1 MVILRGLFV
10 EIEENTIRNIVTN
23 ILKEYADGDSNVAD
37 IIRNTPGVFD
47 DIDTAINEADKAH
60 KIFMETSLET
70 RRAMIAAMRRIA
82 EDNVDKFARLAV
94 EETGMGRYEDKIK
107 KNMLAIKMTPGVEDV
122 QPAAFSDDHGLTIT
136 ERAPYG
142 VIGAIA
148 PSTNPTETILNNS
161 ISMVSAGNTVVFN
174 AHPGAKRVS
183 VLAVGLLN
191 EAIIKAGGPKNLI
204 VTIHEPTI
212 ESAKELMTHPKVDLL
227 TVTGGPGVVK
237 QALQSTKKVIAAG
250 PGNPPTV
257 VDETADIEKAAKDIV
272 AGSGF
277 DNNIVC
283 ICEKEIIVVRSVAD
297 RLKTEMR
304 KLGAFE
310 LSSEQIK
317 VISKLVIDRPG
328 RKGDEGAINKK
339 FVGRN
344 ANIIAAAA
352 GISVPENTK
361 ILLCE
366 VDKSHP
372 LVWTEQLM
380 PVIPLVR
387 VDDVDEAIDFAV
399 ECEHGFRHSA
409 SMHSLNI
416 AKLSKMAKVINCSLF
431 VKNGSN
437 FNGMGF
443 GGAGYTSFTIASPTG
458 EGFTRART
466 FTRERRCALIDYFRI
481 V

>member
-1 MVILRGLFV
+1 M
-10 EIEENTIRNIVTN
+10 EIDENAIREIVAN
-23 ILKEYADGDSNVAD
+23 ILKETGVTSGHAVGSR
-37 IIRNTPGVFD
+37 IIPGVFD
-47 DIDTAINEADKAH
+47 DINKAINEAHNAH
-60 KIFMETSLET
+60 KVFMETSLET
-70 RRAMIAAMRRIA
+70 RRAMIKGMRQIA
-82 EDNVDKFARLAV
+82 EDNVEQFARLAV
-94 EETGMGRYEDKIK
+94 EETGMGRYEDKVR
-107 KNMLAIKMTPGVEDV
+107 KNLLAVRMTPGVEDLH
-122 QPAAFSDDHGLTIT
+122 PMSFSDDHGLTLT

-174 AHPGAKRVS
+174 SHPGAKEVS
-183 VLAVGLLN
+183 ILAVGLLN
-191 EAIIKAGGPKNLI
+191 EAILKAGGPENIL
-204 VTIHEPTI
+204 VTIKEPTI
-212 ESAKELMTHPKVDLL
+212 ESAKEIMTHPMIDLL
-227 TVTGGPGVVK
+227 TVTGGPGVVD
-237 QALQSTKKVIAAG
+237 QAMRSTKKVIAAG

-272 AGSGF
+272 AGTSF

-283 ICEKEIIVVRSVAD
+283 ICEKEIIVVRSIAD
-297 RLKTEMR
+297 KLKTEM
-304 KLGAFE
+304 KKQGAYE
-310 LSSEQIK
+310 LDREQIK
-317 VISKLVIDRPG
+317 AVTNLVIDRPG

-339 FVGRN
+339 YVGKN
-344 ANIIAAAA
+344 ASIIDAAA
-352 GISVPENTK
+352 GISVPEDTR

-399 ECEHGFRHSA
+399 DCEHGFRHSA

-416 AKLSKMAKVINCSLF
+416 AKLSKMARAINCSLF

>member
-1 MVILRGLFV
+1 
-10 EIEENTIRNIVTN
+10 
-23 ILKEYADGDSNVAD
+23 
-37 IIRNTPGVFD
+37 
-47 DIDTAINEADKAH
+47 
-60 KIFMETSLET
+60 
-70 RRAMIAAMRRIA
+70 
-82 EDNVDKFARLAV
+82 
-94 EETGMGRYEDKIK
+94 
-107 KNMLAIKMTPGVEDV
+107 
-122 QPAAFSDDHGLTIT
+122 FSDDHGLTIT
-136 ERAPYG
+136 ERASYG

-148 PSTNPTETILNNS
+148 PSTNPTETIINNS

-174 AHPGAKRVS
+174 SHPGAKNVS
-183 VLAVGLLN
+183 VFAVKLLN
-191 EAIIKAGGPKNLI
+191 EAILKAGGPANII
-204 VTIHEPTI
+204 VTVKEPTI
-212 ESAKELMTHPKVDLL
+212 ASAKEMMTHPMIDLL
-227 TVTGGPGVVK
+227 TVTGGPAVVG
-237 QALQSTKKVIAAG
+237 QAMQSTKKVIAAG

-272 AGSGF
+272 AGTGF

-297 RLKTEMR
+297 QLKIEMR
-304 KLGAFE
+304 KNGAFE
-310 LSSEQIK
+310 LTGDQIK
-317 VISKLVIDRPG
+317 AVTDLVIDRPG
-328 RKGDEGAINKK
+328 RKGDEGAIQKK
-339 FVGRN
+339 YVGKD
-344 ANIIAAAA
+344 ASYIAAAA
-352 GISVPENTK
+352 GVNVPEDTK

-387 VDDVDEAIDFAV
+387 VDNVDDAIDFAV

-416 AKLSKMAKVINCSLF
+416 AKLSKMARVINCSLF

-466 FTRERRCALIDYFRI
+466 FTRERRCAIIDHFRI

>member
-1 MVILRGLFV
+1 M
-10 EIEENTIRNIVTN
+10 EIDENAIREIVAN
-23 ILKEYADGDSNVAD
+23 ILKETGVTSGHAVGSR
-37 IIRNTPGVFD
+37 IIPGVFD
-47 DIDTAINEADKAH
+47 DINKAINEAHKAH
-60 KIFMETSLET
+60 KVFMETSLET
-70 RRAMIAAMRRIA
+70 RRAMIKGMRQIA
-82 EDNVDKFARLAV
+82 EDNVEQFARLAV
-94 EETGMGRYEDKIK
+94 EETGMGRYEDKIR
-107 KNMLAIKMTPGVEDV
+107 KNLLAVRMTPGVEDL
-122 QPAAFSDDHGLTIT
+122 QPMSFSDDHGLTLT

-174 AHPGAKRVS
+174 SHPGAKEVS
-183 VLAVGLLN
+183 ILAVGLLN
-191 EAIIKAGGPKNLI
+191 EAILKAGGPENIL
-204 VTIHEPTI
+204 VTIKEPTI
-212 ESAKELMTHPKVDLL
+212 ESAKEIMTHPMIDLL
-227 TVTGGPGVVK
+227 TVTGGPGVVD
-237 QALQSTKKVIAAG
+237 QAMRSTKKVIAAG

-272 AGSGF
+272 AGTSF

-283 ICEKEIIVVRSVAD
+283 ICEKEIIVVRSIAD
-297 RLKTEMR
+297 KLKTEM
-304 KLGAFE
+304 KKQGAYE
-310 LSSEQIK
+310 LDREQIK
-317 VISKLVIDRPG
+317 AVTNLVIDRPG

-339 FVGRN
+339 YVGKN
-344 ANIIAAAA
+344 ASIIAAAA
-352 GISVPENTK
+352 GISVPEDTR

-399 ECEHGFRHSA
+399 DCEHGFRHSA

-416 AKLSKMAKVINCSLF
+416 AKLSKMARAINCSLF

-481 V
+481 I

>member
-1 MVILRGLFV
+1 MTLRGLFV
-10 EIEENTIRNIVTN
+10 EIDENAIREIVAN
-23 ILKEYADGDSNVAD
+23 ILKEYTDPGRTGISRT
-37 IIRNTPGVFD
+37 IPGVFD
-47 DIDTAINEADKAH
+47 DINKAIYEARKAH
-60 KIFMETSLET
+60 KVFMETTMET
-70 RRAMIAAMRRIA
+70 RRAMIKAMRRIA
-82 EDNVDKFARLAV
+82 EDNVEQFARLAV

-107 KNMLAIKMTPGVEDV
+107 KNLLAVRMTPGVEDL
-122 QPAAFSDDHGLTIT
+122 QPMSFSDDHGLTIT

-174 AHPGAKRVS
+174 SHPGAKEVS

-191 EAIIKAGGPKNLI
+191 EAILKAGGPANII
-204 VTIHEPTI
+204 VTVKEPTI
-212 ESAKELMTHPKVDLL
+212 ESAKELMTHPMIDLL
-227 TVTGGPGVVK
+227 TVTGGPGVVD
-237 QALQSTKKVIAAG
+237 QAMQSTKKVIAAG

-272 AGSGF
+272 AGTSF

-297 RLKTEMR
+297 RLKTEM
-304 KLGAFE
+304 KKHGAFE
-310 LSSEQIK
+310 LSGEQIK
-317 VISKLVIDRPG
+317 AVTNLVIDRPG
-328 RKGDEGAINKK
+328 RKGDEGAVQKK
-339 FVGRN
+339 YVGKD
-344 ANIIAAAA
+344 ASVIAAAA
-352 GISVPENTK
+352 GISVPEDTR

-387 VDDVDEAIDFAV
+387 VDNVDEAIDFAV

-416 AKLSKMAKVINCSLF
+416 AKLSKMARAINCSLF

>member
-1 MVILRGLFV
+1 MILRGLFV
-10 EIEENTIRNIVTN
+10 EINENAIRDIVTN
-23 ILKEYADGDSNVAD
+23 ILKDNSNGVPSGSNSFA
-37 IIRNTPGVFD
+37 IIPGVFD
-47 DIDTAINEADKAH
+47 DINKAIYEASKAH
-60 KIFMETSLET
+60 NILSDTSLEI
-70 RRAMIAAMRRIA
+70 RRAMIKAMRQVV
-82 EDNVDKFARLAV
+82 EDNAEQFAKLAV
-94 EETGMGRYEDKIK
+94 EETGMGRYEDKVR
-107 KNMLAIKMTPGVEDV
+107 KNQLAGRMTPGVEDLG
-122 QPAAFSDDHGLTIT
+122 PMSFSDDHGLTIT
-136 ERAPYG
+136 ERASYG

-148 PSTNPTETILNNS
+148 PSTNPTETIINNS

-174 AHPGAKRVS
+174 SHPGAKNVS
-183 VLAVGLLN
+183 VFAIKLLN
-191 EAIIKAGGPKNLI
+191 EAILKAGGPANVI
-204 VTIHEPTI
+204 VTVKEPTI
-212 ESAKELMTHPKVDLL
+212 GSAKELMTHPMIDLL
-227 TVTGGPGVVK
+227 TVTGGPAVVG
-237 QALQSTKKVIAAG
+237 QAMQSTKKVIAAG
-250 PGNPPTV
+250 PGNPPSV
-257 VDETADIEKAAKDIV
+257 VDETANIEKAAKDLV
-272 AGSGF
+272 AGTSF

-297 RLKTEMR
+297 KLKAEM
-304 KLGAFE
+304 KKHGAFE
-310 LSSEQIK
+310 LTGDQIK
-317 VISKLVIDRPG
+317 AVTDLVIDRPG
-328 RKGDEGAINKK
+328 RKGDEGTIQKK
-339 FVGRN
+339 YVGKD
-344 ANIIAAAA
+344 ANVIAAAA
-352 GISVPENTK
+352 GITVPADTK

-387 VDDVDEAIDFAV
+387 VDNVDDAIDFAV

-416 AKLSKMAKVINCSLF
+416 EKLSKMARVINTSLF

-466 FTRERRCALIDYFRI
+466 FTRERRCAIIDHFRI

>member
-1 MVILRGLFV
+1 M
-10 EIEENTIRNIVTN
+10 EIDENAIRSIVTD
-23 ILKEYADGDSNVAD
+23 ILKEHTGSATSLSSV
-37 IIRNTPGVFD
+37 PGVFS
-47 DIDTAINEADKAH
+47 DINKAIYEARKAH
-60 KIFMETSLET
+60 RNLMETSLET
-70 RRAMIAAMRRIA
+70 RRAMISAMRVVG
-82 EDNVDKFARLAV
+82 EDNAEQFARLAV
-94 EETGMGRYEDKIK
+94 EETGMGRYEDKIR
-107 KNMLAIKMTPGVEDV
+107 KNLLAVRMTPGVEDLG
-122 QPAAFSDDHGLTIT
+122 PLSFSDDHGLTIT

-174 AHPGAKRVS
+174 SHPGAKRVS

-191 EAIIKAGGPKNLI
+191 EAILKAGGPPNI
-204 VTIHEPTI
+204 VVTVDTPTI
-212 ESAKELMTHPKVDLL
+212 ESAKELMTHPMVDLL
-227 TVTGGPGVVK
+227 TVTGGPAVVG
-237 QALQSTKKVIAAG
+237 QAMQSRKKVIAAG
-250 PGNPPTV
+250 PGNPPSV
-257 VDETADIEKAAKDIV
+257 VDETADIEKAAADLV
-272 AGSGF
+272 AGAGF

-297 RLKTEMR
+297 RLKEEM
-304 KLGAFE
+304 KKAGAFE
-310 LSSEQIK
+310 LSGDQIK
-317 VISKLVIDRPG
+317 AVTDMVIDRPG
-328 RKGDEGAINKK
+328 RKGDEGAVNKQY
-339 FVGRN
+339 VGKN
-344 ANIIAAAA
+344 ASVIAAAA
-352 GISVPENTK
+352 GITVPADTK

-387 VDDVDEAIDFAV
+387 VGDVDEAIDFAL

-416 AKLSKMAKVINCSLF
+416 SKLSRMARLINTSLF

-466 FTRERRCALIDYFRI
+466 FTRERRCAIIDNFRI

>member
-1 MVILRGLFV
+1 MLRGLFV

-23 ILKEYADGDSNVAD
+23 IIKEYANTDSDAAA

-47 DIDTAINEADKAH
+47 DINAAIDSAEKAH
-60 KIFMETSLET
+60 KVFMETSLET

-107 KNMLAIKMTPGVEDV
+107 KNMLAIKMTPGVEDL
-122 QPAAFSDDHGLTIT
+122 QPAAFSDDHGLTLT

-183 VLAVGLLN
+183 VLVVGLLN
-191 EAIIKAGGPKNLI
+191 EAIIKAGGPKNII

-212 ESAKELMTHPKVDLL
+212 ESAKVLMTHPKVDLL

-237 QALQSTKKVIAAG
+237 QAMQSTKKVIAAG
-250 PGNPPTV
+250 PGNPPAV

-272 AGSGF
+272 AGTGF

-297 RLKTEMR
+297 RLKTEMQ

-310 LSSEQIK
+310 LNGEQIK
-317 VISKLVIDRPG
+317 TISKLVIDRPG

-339 FVGRN
+339 YVGKN
-344 ANIIAAAA
+344 ASVIAAAA
-352 GISVPENTK
+352 GISVPEDTK

-366 VDKSHP
+366 VDKTHP

-416 AKLSKMAKVINCSLF
+416 AKLSKMARVINCSLF

>member
-1 MVILRGLFV
+1 M
-10 EIEENTIRNIVTN
+10 EIDENAIRDIVAN
-23 ILKEYADGDSNVAD
+23 ILKEYTNSDPGGTNSSAT
-37 IIRNTPGVFD
+37 IPGVFD
-47 DIDTAINEADKAH
+47 DINKAIYEAKKAH

-70 RRAMIAAMRRIA
+70 RRAMIKAMRQIA
-82 EDNVDKFARLAV
+82 EDNVEQFARLAV
-94 EETGMGRYEDKIK
+94 EETGMGRYEDKIR
-107 KNMLAIKMTPGVEDV
+107 KNLLAVRMTPGVEDL
-122 QPAAFSDDHGLTIT
+122 QPMSFSDDHGLTIT

-174 AHPGAKRVS
+174 SHPAAKEVS

-191 EAIIKAGGPKNLI
+191 EAILKAGGPVNII
-204 VTIHEPTI
+204 VTVKEPTI
-212 ESAKELMTHPKVDLL
+212 ESAKELMTHPMIDLL
-227 TVTGGPGVVK
+227 TVTGGPGVVG
-237 QALQSTKKVIAAG
+237 QAMQSTKKVIAAG

-272 AGSGF
+272 AGTSF

-297 RLKTEMR
+297 RLKTEM
-304 KLGAFE
+304 KKHGAFE
-310 LSSEQIK
+310 LSGDQIK
-317 VISKLVIDRPG
+317 AVTNLVIDRPG
-328 RKGDEGAINKK
+328 RKGDEGAVQKK
-339 FVGRN
+339 YVGKD
-344 ANIIAAAA
+344 ASVIAAAA
-352 GISVPENTK
+352 GISVPEDTR

-387 VDDVDEAIDFAV
+387 VDNVDEAIDFAV

-416 AKLSKMAKVINCSLF
+416 AKLSRMARAINCSLF

>member
-1 MVILRGLFV
+1 M
-10 EIEENTIRNIVTN
+10 EIDESAIRNIVTN
-23 ILKEYADGDSNVAD
+23 ILKDNTNGNPVGSNSLAT
-37 IIRNTPGVFD
+37 IPGVFD
-47 DIDTAINEADKAH
+47 DINKAIYEASKAY
-60 KIFMETSLET
+60 KIFSETSLEI
-70 RRAMIAAMRRIA
+70 RRAMIKAMRQVA
-82 EDNVDKFARLAV
+82 EDNAEQFARLAV
-94 EETGMGRYEDKIK
+94 DETGMGRYEDKIR
-107 KNMLAIKMTPGVEDV
+107 KNQLAGRMTPGVEDL
-122 QPAAFSDDHGLTIT
+122 QPMSFSDDHGLTIT
-136 ERAPYG
+136 ERASYG

-148 PSTNPTETILNNS
+148 PSTNPTETIINNS

-174 AHPGAKRVS
+174 SHPGAKNVS
-183 VLAVGLLN
+183 VFAVKLLN
-191 EAIIKAGGPKNLI
+191 EAILKAGGPANI
-204 VTIHEPTI
+204 VVTVKEPTI
-212 ESAKELMTHPKVDLL
+212 GSAKELMNHPLVDLL
-227 TVTGGPGVVK
+227 TVTGGPAVVG
-237 QALQSTKKVIAAG
+237 QAMQSTKKVIAAG

-257 VDETADIEKAAKDIV
+257 VDETANIEKAAKDIV
-272 AGSGF
+272 AGTSF

-297 RLKTEMR
+297 QLKTEM
-304 KLGAFE
+304 KKNGAFE
-310 LSSEQIK
+310 LTGDQIK
-317 VISKLVIDRPG
+317 AVTDLVIDRPG
-328 RKGDEGAINKK
+328 RKGDEGAIQKK
-339 FVGRN
+339 YVGKD
-344 ANIIAAAA
+344 AGYIASAA
-352 GISVPENTK
+352 GVNVPADTK

-416 AKLSKMAKVINCSLF
+416 AKLSRMARVINTSLF

-466 FTRERRCALIDYFRI
+466 FTRERRCAIIDHFRI

>member
-1 MVILRGLFV
+1 M
-10 EIEENTIRNIVTN
+10 EIDENAIRNIVSD
-23 ILKEYADGDSNVAD
+23 ILKSHTVNLNESMK
-37 IIRNTPGVFD
+37 IPGVFS
-47 DIDTAINEADKAH
+47 DINKAIYEARKAFR
-60 KIFMETSLET
+60 KFQDTSLET
-70 RRAMIAAMRRIA
+70 RRAIIKAIRIVGEENA
-82 EDNVDKFARLAV
+82 EQFARLAV
-94 EETGMGRYEDKIK
+94 EETGMGRYEDKIR
-107 KNMLAIKMTPGVEDV
+107 KNLLAARMTPGVEDLG
-122 QPAAFSDDHGLTIT
+122 PSSFSDDHGLTIT

-174 AHPGAKRVS
+174 SHPGAKNVS
-183 VLAVGLLN
+183 ILAVGLLN
-191 EAIIKAGGPKNLI
+191 EAILKAGGPSNI
-204 VTIHEPTI
+204 VVTVNEPTI
-212 ESAKELMTHPKVDLL
+212 ESARELMTHPMVNLL
-227 TVTGGPGVVK
+227 TVTGGPAVVG
-237 QALQSTKKVIAAG
+237 QAMQSRKKVIAAG
-250 PGNPPTV
+250 PGNPPSV
-257 VDETADIEKAAKDIV
+257 VDETADIEKAAKDLV
-272 AGSGF
+272 AGAGF

-297 RLKTEMR
+297 RLKSEM
-304 KLGAFE
+304 KKIGAFE
-310 LSSEQIK
+310 LSGDQVK
-317 VISKLVIDRPG
+317 AVTDLVIDRPG
-328 RKGDEGAINKK
+328 RKGDEGAVNKQY
-339 FVGRN
+339 VGKN
-344 ANIIAAAA
+344 ASIIAASA
-352 GISVPENTK
+352 GITVPADTK

-387 VDDVDEAIDFAV
+387 VDNVDEAIDFAV

-416 AKLSKMAKVINCSLF
+416 SKLSRMARLINTSLF

-466 FTRERRCALIDYFRI
+466 FTRERRCAIIDNFRI

>member
-1 MVILRGLFV
+1 M
-10 EIEENTIRNIVTN
+10 EIDENAVRDIVTN
-23 ILKEYADGDSNVAD
+23 ILKDYTGTDSGVAGSYKT
-37 IIRNTPGVFD
+37 IPGVFD
-47 DIDTAINEADKAH
+47 DINKAIYEARKAH
-60 KIFMETSLET
+60 KVFMETSLEI
-70 RRAMIAAMRRIA
+70 RRAMIQAMRQVA
-82 EDNVDKFARLAV
+82 EDNVEQFARLAV
-94 EETGMGRYEDKIK
+94 EETGMGRYEDKIR
-107 KNMLAIKMTPGVEDV
+107 KNLLAVRMTPGVEDL
-122 QPAAFSDDHGLTIT
+122 QPMSFSDDHGLTLT

-174 AHPGAKRVS
+174 SHPGAKGVS
-183 VLAVGLLN
+183 ALAVGLLN
-191 EAIIKAGGPKNLI
+191 EAILKVGGPVNII
-204 VTIHEPTI
+204 VTVKDPTI
-212 ESAKELMTHPKVDLL
+212 ESAKELMTHPMIDLL
-227 TVTGGPGVVK
+227 TVTGGPAVVG
-237 QALQSTKKVIAAG
+237 QAMQSSKKVIAAG
-250 PGNPPTV
+250 PGNPPAV
-257 VDETADIEKAAKDIV
+257 VDETADIEKAARDIV
-272 AGSGF
+272 AGTSF

-297 RLKTEMR
+297 RLKTEM
-304 KLGAFE
+304 KKNGAFE
-310 LSSEQIK
+310 LSGDQIK
-317 VISKLVIDRPG
+317 AVTNLVIDRPG
-328 RKGDEGAINKK
+328 RKGDEGAVLKK
-339 FVGRN
+339 YVGKD
-344 ANIIAAAA
+344 ASVIAAAA
-352 GISVPENTK
+352 GVSVPEDTR

-387 VDDVDEAIDFAV
+387 VDDVDEAIEFAV

-416 AKLSKMAKVINCSLF
+416 AKLSKMARAINCSLF

>member
-1 MVILRGLFV
+1 MILRGLFV
-10 EIEENTIRNIVTN
+10 EIDENAIRDIVANIV
-23 ILKEYADGDSNVAD
+23 KETGDGLRSINSLGV
-37 IIRNTPGVFD
+37 IPGVFD
-47 DIDTAINEADKAH
+47 DMNTAIYEAKKAH
-60 KIFMETSLET
+60 KVFSETSLEV
-70 RRAMIAAMRRIA
+70 RRAMIKAMRQVA
-82 EDNVDKFARLAV
+82 EDNAEQFSRLAV
-94 EETGMGRYEDKIK
+94 DETGMGRYEHKIR
-107 KNMLAIKMTPGVEDV
+107 KNQLAGRMTPGVEDL
-122 QPAAFSDDHGLTIT
+122 QPMSFSDDHGLTIT
-136 ERAPYG
+136 ERASYG

-148 PSTNPTETILNNS
+148 PSTNPTETIINNS

-174 AHPGAKRVS
+174 SHPGAKNVS
-183 VLAVGLLN
+183 VFTVKLLN
-191 EAIIKAGGPKNLI
+191 EAILKAGGPANII
-204 VTIHEPTI
+204 VTVKEPTI
-212 ESAKELMTHPKVDLL
+212 ASGKEMMTHPLVDLL
-227 TVTGGPGVVK
+227 TVTGGPAVVG
-237 QALQSTKKVIAAG
+237 QAMQSTKKVIAAG

-272 AGSGF
+272 AGTSF

-297 RLKTEMR
+297 QLKTEM
-304 KLGAFE
+304 KKNGAFE
-310 LSSEQIK
+310 LTGDQIK
-317 VISKLVIDRPG
+317 AVSDLVIDRPG
-328 RKGDEGAINKK
+328 RKGDEGAIQKK
-339 FVGRN
+339 YVGRD
-344 ANIIAAAA
+344 AHFIAAAA
-352 GISVPENTK
+352 GVNVPEDAK

-366 VDKSHP
+366 VDKTHP

-387 VDDVDEAIDFAV
+387 VDNVDEAIDFAV

-416 AKLSKMAKVINCSLF
+416 AKLSKMARVINTSLF

-466 FTRERRCALIDYFRI
+466 FTRERRCAIIDHFRI

>member
-1 MVILRGLFV
+1 V
-10 EIEENTIRNIVTN
+10 EIDENAIRNIVSN
-23 ILKEYADGDSNVAD
+23 ILKGSSDDPGGTNSLET
-37 IIRNTPGVFD
+37 IPGVFD
-47 DIDTAINEADKAH
+47 DINKAIYEAKKAH
-60 KIFMETSLET
+60 KVFLETSLEI
-70 RRAMIAAMRRIA
+70 RREMIRSMRQVA
-82 EDNVDKFARLAV
+82 EDNAEQFARLAV
-94 EETGMGRYEDKIK
+94 DETGMGRYEDKIR
-107 KNMLAIKMTPGVEDV
+107 KNQLAGRMTPGVEDLG
-122 QPAAFSDDHGLTIT
+122 PSSFSDDHGLTIT
-136 ERAPYG
+136 EQASYG

-148 PSTNPTETILNNS
+148 PSTNPTETIINNS

-174 AHPGAKRVS
+174 SHPGAKKVS
-183 VLAVGLLN
+183 VFTIKLLN
-191 EAIIKAGGPKNLI
+191 EAILKAGGPANI
-204 VTIHEPTI
+204 VVTVKEPTI
-212 ESAKELMTHPKVDLL
+212 ASAKEMMTHPMIDLL
-227 TVTGGPGVVK
+227 TVTGGPAVVG
-237 QALQSTKKVIAAG
+237 QAMQSDKKVIAAG
-250 PGNPPTV
+250 PGNPPSV
-257 VDETADIEKAAKDIV
+257 VDETADIEKAAKDLV
-272 AGSGF
+272 AGAGF

-297 RLKTEMR
+297 QLKTEM
-304 KLGAFE
+304 KKHGAYE
-310 LSSEQIK
+310 LSADQIK
-317 VISKLVIDRPG
+317 LVTDLVIDKPG
-328 RKGDEGAINKK
+328 RKGYEGAIQKK
-339 FVGRN
+339 YVGKD
-344 ANIIAAAA
+344 ASVIAAAA
-352 GISVPENTK
+352 GINVPEDSK

-399 ECEHGFRHSA
+399 DCEHGFRHSA

-416 AKLSKMAKVINCSLF
+416 AKLSKMARIINCSLF

-466 FTRERRCALIDYFRI
+466 FTRERRCAIIDHFRI